1 MSTTIVARIVA
12 AGLLTFSLAACGGDD
27 GGETAQGGTET
38 QAAAVPVEE
47 YLEGLCTAVTDYQ
60 TDITTLSDDL
70 QGQIDQA
77 ETPGDVK
84 DILVVFLGEAVTAT
98 QGLAEEV
105 RGLGTP
111 DVDGGEEIATTFVN
125 AFEQVEDLFAT
136 SKSDVEALSTD
147 DPAALAEGFQ
157 EIATNLEAGGEEIA
171 TVFDTLPEDDIDV
184 NPEDIPACAGLAS

>member
-1 MSTTIVARIVA
+1 LSTTIVARVLI
-12 AGLLTFSLAACGGDD
+12 AGLLTVSLVACGGDD

-70 QGQIDQA
+70 QGQIDEA

-125 AFEQVEDLFAT
+125 AFEQVEDLFAS

-171 TVFDTLPEDDIDV
+171 SVFDTLPEDDIDV
-184 NPEDIPACAGLAS
+184 SPEDIPACAGLAS